1 MEIKIIL
8 ENKKQYIDL
17 LLLADEQ
24 ESMIDIYLEKGTMF
38 ALYDKNSVKCVC
50 VVTKECQNIYEIKN
64 LSVYPEYK
72 RQGYGRNMLNYI
84 FDYYKDVCDI
94 MIVGTGDSPLTIPFY
109 KSCGFVPYRTVKNF
123 FIKHYNHAIFECGK
137 QLVDMIY
144 LKKYLK

>member
-1 MEIKIIL
+1 MEIKMIL
-8 ENKKQYIDL
+8 QNKKQYIDL

-50 VVTKECQNIYEIKN
+50 VITREGQNIYEIKN
-64 LSVYPEYK
+64 LAVSPNYK

-84 FDYYKDVCDI
+84 FDYYKDVCNV
-94 MIVGTGDSPLTIPFY
+94 MLVGTGDSPLTIPFY
-109 KSCGFVPYRTVKNF
+109 KSCGFVPSHVIKNF
-123 FIKHYNHAIFECGK
+123 FIEHYDNAIFECGK

-144 LKKYLK
+144 LKKYLR